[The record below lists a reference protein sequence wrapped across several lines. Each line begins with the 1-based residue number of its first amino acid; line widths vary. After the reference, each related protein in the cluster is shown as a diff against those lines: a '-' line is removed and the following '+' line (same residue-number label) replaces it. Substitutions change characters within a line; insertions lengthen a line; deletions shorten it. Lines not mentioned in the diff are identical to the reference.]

1 MQYCERG
8 AVSRSF
14 AEEMETGVEAMF
26 SEAVWGID
34 ATMPDDAVVLL
45 LSFSSGGCETSG
57 ALPITFDATSL
68 LCVLLCFLYPF

>member
-14 AEEMETGVEAMF
+14 AEEMETGVETTF

-34 ATMPDDAVVLL
+34 ATMPDDAVVL
-45 LSFSSGGCETSG
+45 F
-57 ALPITFDATSL
+57 F
-68 LCVLLCFLYPF
+68 CFVF